1 MRYRVSGDGW
11 QRTFVAHSGPLGRE
25 WRITDPEG
33 KEWTFR
39 LRELEE
45 GVLRFEVG
53 DETHTITV
61 LPGNRPGE
69 PVRFLLDDHPVE
81 LLVQDE
87 IDLLQEVLGE
97 AGGEGGRREVRS
109 VMPGIIRSLLVAVDA
124 MVEVDQPL
132 LLLEAMKMENE
143 IRAPTAGKIVR
154 LAVKPGET
162 VAAGALL
169 AVIER

>member
-25 WRITDPEG
+25 WRITDSDGE
-33 KEWTFR
+33 EWSFR

-45 GVLRFEVG
+45 GVFRFEVG
-53 DETHTITV
+53 DETHTLTV

-87 IDLLQEVLGE
+87 IDLLQEVLGD
-97 AGGEGGRREVRS
+97 AGGKGGRREVRS
-109 VMPGIIRSLLVAVDA
+109 VMPGIIRAILVELDGT
-124 MVEVDQPL
+124 VEVDQPL

-143 IRAPTAGKIVR
+143 IRAPAAGKVVR
-154 LAVKPGET
+154 LAVKPGDT

-169 AVIER
+169 AVIEQ